1 MTALA
6 WACSVPNGKATTA
19 AMESLI
25 AAGARDDTVTVDGR
39 ALVHV
44 SAEGGNAR
52 AMAWLVDVRGHYV
65 DMPTLSPKKLTPL
78 HVAAVHG
85 NRACVKALLRRGADI
100 EAKAPDGA
108 SLASSVVHS
117 TTALDTLR
125 RLTAGATAHVPRPR
139 ASLGATPL
147 IKAAAGCHKGI
158 AKLLLKRGADPLA
171 RLASGE
177 FASQVAP
184 KTAQGKML
192 KWSLASS
199 ERQAWHKLE
208 AEYREY
214 YEASGGAPPEE
225 EAGVDSS
232 LVEDF
237 GAPDEEDETDRETEA
252 DLDHSEL

>member
-100 EAKAPDGA
+100 EAKAPD
-108 SLASSVVHS
+108 
-117 TTALDTLR
+117 
-125 RLTAGATAHVPRPR
+125 
-139 ASLGATPL
+139 GATPL